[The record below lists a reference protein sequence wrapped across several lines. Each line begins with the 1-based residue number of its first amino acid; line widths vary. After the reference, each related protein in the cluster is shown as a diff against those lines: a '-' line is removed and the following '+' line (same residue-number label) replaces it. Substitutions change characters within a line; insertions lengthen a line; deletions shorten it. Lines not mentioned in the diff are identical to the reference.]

1 MKCFTI
7 LSMVI
12 LILLLSC
19 SKPSHPAEE
28 HAAVEAATQWL
39 ALVDSAQY
47 EQSWLESSEVFQGAI
62 SKLDWDRQ
70 LHGVRNPLGNLIS
83 REVQST
89 QYSTSLPGA
98 PDGEYVV
105 ITFRASFKNKKSA
118 IETVTPMK
126 DEFGVWR
133 VSGYYIR

>member
-1 MKCFTI
+1 MKYSII
-7 LSMVI
+7 LNLVV
-12 LILLLSC
+12 LCLLLSC
-19 SKPSHPAEE
+19 TKTTHPEE
-28 HAAVEAATQWL
+28 EQAAVEAANQWL

-47 EQSWLESSEVFQGAI
+47 ERSWEESSEIFQNAV
-62 SKLDWDRQ
+62 SKSAWEQQ
-70 LHGVRNPLGNLIS
+70 LHGVRNPLGSLIS

-89 QYSTSLPGA
+89 QYATSLPGA

-105 ITFRASFKNKKSA
+105 ITFRTSFENKKTA

-126 DEFGVWR
+126 NKLGVWR

>member
-1 MKCFTI
+1 MKNFII
-7 LSMVI
+7 LAI
-12 LILLLSC
+12 LALGLLLSC
-19 SKPSHPAEE
+19 ANTGHPEE
-28 HAAVEAATQWL
+28 EQAAVEAATQWL
-39 ALVDSAQY
+39 ALIDSAQY
-47 EQSWLESSEVFQGAI
+47 DQSWEESAEIFQTAV
-62 SKLDWDRQ
+62 SKAGWEQQ

-105 ITFRASFKNKKSA
+105 IAFQTSFENKKNA
-118 IETVTPMK
+118 VETVTPMK
-126 DEFGVWR
+126 DELGVWR

>member
-1 MKCFTI
+1 MKFFTV
-7 LSMVI
+7 LVI
-12 LILLLSC
+12 LTIAILLSC
-19 SKPSHPAEE
+19 TKTGHPVEE
-28 HAAVEAATQWL
+28 EAAADAATQWL

-47 EQSWLESSEVFQGAI
+47 EQSWNESSDIFQKAI
-62 SKLDWDRQ
+62 SKSAWEQQ
-70 LHGVRNPLGNLIS
+70 LHSVRDPLGNLIS

-105 ITFRASFKNKKSA
+105 ITFKTSFENKKAA

-126 DEFGVWR
+126 DSLGVWR

>member
-1 MKCFTI
+1 MKKSIVFGIIALT
-7 LSMVI
+7 LFF
-12 LILLLSC
+12 SC
-19 SKPSHPAEE
+19 TKTSHPEE
-28 HAAVEAATQWL
+28 EQAAVEAATEWL
-39 ALVDSAQY
+39 TLVDSGEY
-47 EQSWLESSEVFQGAI
+47 EQSWNESSEVFQGAI
-62 SKLDWDRQ
+62 SKSGWERQ
-70 LHGVRNPLGNLIS
+70 LHGVRNPLGELIS

-105 ITFRASFKNKKSA
+105 IAFQTSFENKKSA

-126 DEFGVWR
+126 DGLGVWR